1 MRIKTLFLE
10 NFRNYE
16 NRTFEFFEGLN
27 ILYGKNGAGKTN
39 ALESV
44 FILSLFRSPR
54 TQKDK
59 ELVRIGAEK
68 ARVKATVSRSFG
80 GGTIDLQ
87 IDAAGKKKALVGG
100 LPVKRAAELVGV
112 LGTVYFSPDEMRL
125 VKETPAERRRFLDV
139 GLSQQQKA
147 YFVAL
152 SRYNKVLKQK
162 NNLLKD
168 DAAGNN
174 VDEILAVWD
183 AQLAEYGG
191 VITARRKRYIEL
203 LSEDAAKIHALLSG
217 GREELILS
225 YESAADTDDEKEA
238 AEKLV
243 RELKKCREKDKRL
256 GFCSVGP
263 HRDDIAIALNGL
275 DGRKFASQGQQR
287 SVALAMKLAEA
298 EMYKREKGEY
308 PVMLLDDVL
317 SELDR
322 DRQRTLIRLTSG
334 MQTLLT
340 CTEPPE
346 LGVKAKK
353 FRIGGEE

>member
-1 MRIKTLFLE
+1 MPHNPHTSLGQPFIIRRLDTAGYRLNPQIPSTVAQSDCFLYL
-10 NFRNYE
+10 R
-16 NRTFEFFEGLN
+16 
-27 ILYGKNGAGKTN
+27 AGEVLTD
-39 ALESV
+39 V
-44 FILSLFRSPR
+44 
-54 TQKDK
+54 
-59 ELVRIGAEK
+59 GAEPVLVVEGQVLYIPSGLAFSIK
-68 ARVKATVSRSFG
+68 YYNGSLGYMGAFSSCILEAPHLGLLGRTGPVLIDIPEDERGLVVS
-80 GGTIDLQ
+80 L
-87 IDAAGKKKALVGG
+87 
-100 LPVKRAAELVGV
+100 
-112 LGTVYFSPDEMRL
+112 
-125 VKETPAERRRFLDV
+125 
-139 GLSQQQKA
+139 
-147 YFVAL
+147 
-152 SRYNKVLKQK
+152 
-162 NNLLKD
+162 
-168 DAAGNN
+168 
-174 VDEILAVWD
+174 
-183 AQLAEYGG
+183 
-191 VITARRKRYIEL
+191 
-203 LSEDAAKIHALLSG
+203 
-217 GREELILS
+217 
-225 YESAADTDDEKEA
+225 

-263 HRDDIAIALNGL
+263 HRDDIAISLNGL